1 MTKVSRVAARSS
13 FGSQS
18 WVIFF
23 VCACVAIAF
32 KKPPKGLLRNL
43 IRDMLW
49 KRKNCFHNIFYSPD
63 LLPHVILRKLKVPL
77 KRLTLRVTRNLKV
90 FFAGE
95 NSPRK
100 AFPLAYFTLT
110 MASRRYQNSFEKLQ
124 TTSHLRFSTEVSPEN
139 FLVPTTSRKQTQISP
154 SERFLQESKIIVWEA
169 LAAECFELVKKL

>member
-13 FGSQS
+13 LGSQS

-32 KKPPKGLLRNL
+32 KKPPEGLLRNL

-49 KRKNCFHNIFYSPD
+49 KRKKNCFHNIFYSPD
-63 LLPHVILRKLKVPL
+63 SLPHVIPRKLKVPL
-77 KRLTLRVTRNLKV
+77 KRLTLRVTQDLKA
-90 FFAGE
+90 FLRGK

-110 MASRRYQNSFEKLQ
+110 VASFRYQSSLEKLQ
-124 TTSHLRFSTEVSPEN
+124 TASHLRFSAEVSPEN
-139 FLVPTTSRKQTQISP
+139 FLVPAT
-154 SERFLQESKIIVWEA
+154 
-169 LAAECFELVKKL
+169 